1 MQTESMNEGLLESGS
16 GNGCCNGDADAAAA
30 GASSSATATV
40 VFSTFVAICG
50 SFAFG
55 CANGFSSPAESGI
68 MDEFGLSIAQL
79 DFFPSSIVQFRKI
92 TPHAKFSFAVLS
104 FCLNLDN
111 WSNVGGYYKWPSSRS
126 HWTKT
131 CELSPYPLVN
141 SPGLNVSHSKHNAS
155 SLTNLIFGSD
165 ADNVVLG
172 NYLHHWVACNS
183 FCKGCISVYIFETL
197 QNEFEGHCIVALGVH
212 NRVAPRKDYTD
223 AWWLHFGRFSLGFGV
238 GLQTYVSV
246 VYVAEITP
254 KNIRGVCTA
263 ACQLMVCGGVSLMF
277 FIGNAISWRTLAL
290 IGTIPCV
297 FQVFGVFFIPESPRW
312 LAKVGREEELEAALR
327 RLRGD
332 NANISLEAAE
342 IKDSTETFQQL
353 PKSRFLDLFQ
363 RKYAHSMIVGIGIML
378 LLPFGGSNGILFYA
392 SSIFEAAG
400 CSTGFGN
407 QAMAV
412 IQVAVVGT
420 CLGNFLAGLGFVLQ
434 SYLIFSHLL
443 PQVYFSSFA
452 LGIAGIP
459 WVIMAEIFPINIKG
473 SGGSLAAFVNW
484 FSSWV
489 VSYAFSFLLDWS
501 SAAGAR
507 DKGTNTGTD
516 TSIHDPAMMA
526 YSCIEQ
532 QQMEGESMEEGL
544 ISSHTNGS
552 SNTNV
557 GGGATTSSVTI
568 VVVLST
574 FVAVCGSFAFGCANG
589 FSSPAASGI
598 MDDLGLSTAQYS
610 TFGSML
616 NIGGMLGAIVSGRV
630 ADLIGRKRVAWLL
643 DLGRFSLGF
652 GVGLQTYVS
661 AVYVAEITPKNIRGG
676 FTAASQVMLSCG
688 VSLMFFVGN
697 VLAWRTL
704 ALIGAIPCII
714 QVLGVFFIPES
725 PRWLAKNGREKEL
738 EATLQRLRGANADI
752 SQEAAEIKDS
762 AETFQQLSESR
773 FLELFKRKY
782 SHSLVVG
789 VGIMLLVQ
797 FGGGV
802 GIIFYASS
810 IFETAGCSVT
820 VGTTAMALI
829 QLPFSVLG
837 VLLMDKI
844 GRRPLLMITLAGTC
858 LGNFLAGL
866 AFLLQDLYQLKELTA
881 ALVLTGILVYIASY
895 ITGIA
900 GIPWV
905 IMAEIFPINIKG
917 TGGSLATFVYW
928 FSSWGVSYIFSFL
941 LDWSSAGVFFIFATI
956 CGLSILFVAKL
967 VPETKGRTL
976 EEIQASMTQLL

>member
-1 MQTESMNEGLLESGS
+1 EPSEKLQRESMNECLLESGS
-16 GNGCCNGDADAAAA
+16 GDGCCNGDAAAS

-68 MDEFGLSIAQL
+68 MDDLGLSIAQ
-79 DFFPSSIVQFRKI
+79 
-92 TPHAKFSFAVLS
+92 
-104 FCLNLDN
+104 
-111 WSNVGGYYKWPSSRS
+111 Y
-126 HWTKT
+126 
-131 CELSPYPLVN
+131 
-141 SPGLNVSHSKHNAS
+141 
-155 SLTNLIFGSD
+155 SLFGSILTIG
-165 ADNVVLG
+165 AMLG
-172 NYLHHWVACNS
+172 AI
-183 FCKGCISVYIFETL
+183 IS
-197 QNEFEGHCIVALGVH
+197 G
-212 NRVAPRKDYTD
+212 RVADHIGRKRTMWFLEIICIIGWLAIAFAKD

-238 GLQTYVSV
+238 GLQTYV
-246 VYVAEITP
+246 
-254 KNIRGVCTA
+254 
-263 ACQLMVCGGVSLMF
+263 LMVCGGVSLMF

-312 LAKVGREEELEAALR
+312 LAKVGREKELEAALR

-332 NANISLEAAE
+332 NADISLEAAE

-353 PKSRFLDLFQ
+353 PKSRFLDLFR

-400 CSTGFGN
+400 CSTGFGT

-434 SYLIFSHLL
+434 DLHQWKELTATLILTGIL
-443 PQVYFSSFA
+443 VYFSSFA

-501 SAAGAR
+501 SAAGAG
-507 DKGTNTGTD
+507 DKGKNTGTD

-526 YSCIEQ
+526 YSCIVPTAVFLSALKSEQ
-532 QQMEGESMEEGL
+532 QEMERESMEEGL
-544 ISSHTNGS
+544 ISSRSHTNGS
-552 SNTNV
+552 YNTNV
-557 GGGATTSSVTI
+557 GGGATASSATI

-598 MDDLGLSTAQYS
+598 MDDLGLSTAQ
-610 TFGSML
+610 
-616 NIGGMLGAIVSGRV
+616 
-630 ADLIGRKRVAWLL
+630 VAWLL

-661 AVYVAEITPKNIRGG
+661 AIYVAEITPKNIRGG

-837 VLLMDKI
+837 VLLMDKT
-844 GRRPLLMITLAGTC
+844 GRRPLLMVTLAGTC

>member
-1 MQTESMNEGLLESGS
+1 MNECLLVSGS
-16 GNGCCNGDADAAAA
+16 GDGCCNGDAAAS
-30 GASSSATATV
+30 GASSSAPATV
-40 VFSTFVAICG
+40 VFSTFVATCG
-50 SFAFG
+50 SIAFG

-68 MDEFGLSIAQL
+68 MDDLGLSIARTMWFL
-79 DFFPSSIVQFRKI
+79 EIICIIGWLSIAF
-92 TPHAKFSFAVLS
+92 AK
-104 FCLNLDN
+104 
-111 WSNVGGYYKWPSSRS
+111 
-126 HWTKT
+126 
-131 CELSPYPLVN
+131 
-141 SPGLNVSHSKHNAS
+141 
-155 SLTNLIFGSD
+155 
-165 ADNVVLG
+165 
-172 NYLHHWVACNS
+172 
-183 FCKGCISVYIFETL
+183 
-197 QNEFEGHCIVALGVH
+197 
-212 NRVAPRKDYTD
+212 D

-263 ACQLMVCGGVSLMF
+263 ACQLMVCRGVSLMF
-277 FIGNAISWRTLAL
+277 FFGSAISWHTLAL

-297 FQVFGVFFIPESPRW
+297 FQVFGVLFILESPRW
-312 LAKVGREEELEAALR
+312 LAKVGREKELETALR

-353 PKSRFLDLFQ
+353 PKSRFLDFFQ
-363 RKYAHSMIVGIGIML
+363 RKYAHSMIVGIGIGIML

-400 CSTGFGN
+400 CSTGFGT

-434 SYLIFSHLL
+434 DLHQWKELTATL
-443 PQVYFSSFA
+443 V
-452 LGIAGIP
+452 LTGIL
-459 WVIMAEIFPINIKG
+459 IFPINIKG

-501 SAAGAR
+501 SAGVFFIFATICASSFLFVAKLAR

-516 TSIHDPAMMA
+516 TSIHDLAMMA
-526 YSCIEQ
+526 YSCIVPMAEQ

-557 GGGATTSSVTI
+557 GGGATPSSATI

-610 TFGSML
+610 IFGSML

-630 ADLIGRKRVAWLL
+630 ADLIGRKRSMWFFETFCIMGWLAVIFGKVAWLL

-704 ALIGAIPCII
+704 AMIGAIPCII

-762 AETFQQLSESR
+762 AETFQQLSGSR
-773 FLELFKRKY
+773 FLELFERKY
-782 SHSLVVG
+782 SHSLVVSHQNDYQTNTSCAVFSLLNLSESYEQVG

-837 VLLMDKI
+837 VLLMDKT